1 LAPTTR
7 DVDLNQA
14 ELERYSRQLV
24 LPEIGRDGQVRLKRS
39 SVVVVGMGGLGIPA
53 AVYLAA
59 AGVGRVAVVD
69 SDKVEK
75 SNLHR
80 QTIYTEA
87 DVGRT
92 KARVARE
99 RLSQVNPHIVVEDHE
114 LKLDSENALEVLGP
128 HDVVLDCTDNFPARY
143 LINDACVLLGKPDV
157 YASIFRFDG
166 QASVFDAKT
175 GPCYRCLFPQPPPPE
190 SVQDC
195 AVAGVLGVLPGI
207 MGSIQAVQ
215 AMNLLLGRGQSLS
228 GRLMVFNATDLSFT
242 ELRVRKDP
250 KCPVCGAN
258 PTVTKLIDYD
268 DFCGTR
274 SVAKKVEEIAPRAL
288 KQRLDAGE
296 RIVLL
301 DVREPYEHAFCN
313 IVGSK
318 LIPLSEL
325 EQRLDEL
332 NGSDEIVVYCH
343 TGVRSSRAVQL
354 MSSKG
359 FGRARNLTGGIL
371 AWAEDV
377 DPAMPKY

>member
-1 LAPTTR
+1 
-7 DVDLNQA
+7 
-14 ELERYSRQLV
+14 
-24 LPEIGRDGQVRLKRS
+24 
-39 SVVVVGMGGLGIPA
+39 
-53 AVYLAA
+53 
-59 AGVGRVAVVD
+59 
-69 SDKVEK
+69 
-75 SNLHR
+75 
-80 QTIYTEA
+80 
-87 DVGRT
+87 
-92 KARVARE
+92 
-99 RLSQVNPHIVVEDHE
+99 
-114 LKLDSENALEVLGP
+114 
-128 HDVVLDCTDNFPARY
+128 
-143 LINDACVLLGKPDV
+143 
-157 YASIFRFDG
+157 
-166 QASVFDAKT
+166 
-175 GPCYRCLFPQPPPPE
+175 
-190 SVQDC
+190 
-195 AVAGVLGVLPGI
+195 

-274 SVAKKVEEIAPRAL
+274 SVAKKVEEIAPKAL

-332 NGSDEIVVYCH
+332 NASDEIVVYCH

-354 MSSKG
+354 MTSKR

-371 AWAEDV
+371 AWAKDV